1 MPDKSNFIE
10 EEKISL
16 GSLIRAFLDWVG
28 FILSKWLRIAV
39 GVIIILGLTLAY
51 NYLKTP
57 IHFAKTSF
65 VLENEGS
72 SGLGEFSSIASLAGV
87 SLGGL
92 SEGSALF
99 QIDNIQSL
107 YGSHRMIEKTLLTSV
122 ILDGESTQIIQ
133 RYATSQKLAK
143 PWSKIGIELT
153 DFLKDPERFSRAQD
167 SILIEIVKVIQEV
180 QLHVTK
186 PNRKTTILE
195 VGFYHK
201 DESLAKAF
209 NESHVNHVNKFYL
222 ETRTKKTANNLRVLG
237 WQADSVKKVLDESL
251 QILAEVDQ
259 SVPNPNPLYK
269 TSQVPYQ
276 KALIQVQAN
285 SAIYEEIVKQLE
297 LAKVAHRNSQPLIQ
311 VIDSP
316 MFPLEDNRWELLK
329 TLVIGGFLGVTIM
342 VLFLT
347 VKRIVQSALEEE
359 QVKSH

>member
-1 MPDKSNFIE
+1 MADNSNYIE

-16 GSLIRAFLDWVG
+16 GSLIRLFLDWVN
-28 FILSKWLRIAV
+28 FMLSKWLLIGIGSV
-39 GVIIILGLTLAY
+39 VTLGLTLGY

-65 VLENEGS
+65 VLENDGS
-72 SGLGEFSSIASLAGV
+72 SGLGEFSSLASLAGV
-87 SLGGL
+87 NLGGL

-107 YGSHRMIEKTLLTSV
+107 YGSHRMIEETLLTAANFEDDEMLL
-122 ILDGESTQIIQ
+122 IN
-133 RYATSQKLAK
+133 RYATSEELIKS
-143 PWSKIGIELT
+143 WSKIGVELEN
-153 DFLKDPERFSRAQD
+153 FLKSRENFSRAQD
-167 SILIEIVKVIQEV
+167 SILIEVIRDIQEK
-180 QLHVTK
+180 QLHVAK
-186 PNRKTTILE
+186 PSRKTSILE
-195 VGFYHK
+195 VGFYSK
-201 DESLAKAF
+201 DEALAKAF
-209 NESHVNHVNKFYL
+209 NEAHVFNVNQFYQQ
-222 ETRTKKTANNLRVLG
+222 TRTKKTSNNLRVLS
-237 WQADSVKKVLDESL
+237 WQADSVKRVLDKSL
-251 QILAEVDQ
+251 QVLAEVDQ

-316 MFPLEDNRWELLK
+316 MFPLEDNRWELFK
-329 TLVIGGFLGVTIM
+329 TLVIGGFLGVVLM

-347 VKRIVQSALEEE
+347 GKRIVRSSLLEDI
-359 QVKSH
+359 K